1 VTIPSFQQDVWNRLV
16 RLAEQAPHT
25 LLLHGPQ
32 GVGKLQLA
40 ERFAQLLLCE
50 AARPRTAPCGS
61 CDGCRWF
68 LAGHHPDVR
77 FVEPEAI
84 AFEDRQERSGDSSFL
99 RANREAART
108 RFEEDKKRTKPSA
121 EIRIEQARGLADF
134 LNLGS
139 HRGGK
144 RIVLVHPAEA
154 MNPITANGLLKSLEE
169 PPESAM
175 FLLVSHRPAR
185 LLPTMRS
192 RCVSVPVP
200 LPNAAAAQAW
210 LDSQGVRDAARRLA
224 FAGGAPLK
232 ALEDAKG
239 ERAGRVDQILR
250 ALGSNDLERLEGAR
264 DRETLE
270 LLAEVLQRC
279 ACDRALASFG
289 LPPKYGCEGVSRAGT
304 SREWLAYAR
313 TLGDDRALARH
324 PLNPGLHAT
333 AMLEGL
339 PRK

>member
-1 VTIPSFQQDVWNRLV
+1 MTIPSFQQGVWNRLV
-16 RLAEQAPHT
+16 KLAEQAPHA

-50 AARPRTAPCGS
+50 AAKPRAAPCGS

-84 AFEDRQERSGDSSFL
+84 ARRATADDSES
-99 RANREAART
+99 AEKSKA
-108 RFEEDKKRTKPSA
+108 KPSA
-121 EIRIEQARGLADF
+121 EIKIEQVRNLADF
-134 LNLGS
+134 LNIGS

-144 RIVLVHPAEA
+144 RIVIVHPAEA
-154 MNPITANGLLKSLEE
+154 MNPISANGLLKSLEE
-169 PPESAM
+169 PPASAM

-185 LLPTMRS
+185 LLPTVRS

-200 LPNAAAAQAW
+200 LPNPAAAQAW

-239 ERAGRVDQILR
+239 ERGSRADRILE

-289 LPPKYGCEGVSRAGT
+289 LPPKYGCEGVSKSGT
-304 SREWLAYAR
+304 GREWLAYAR
-313 TLGDDRALARH
+313 KLGHDRALARH

>member
-1 VTIPSFQQDVWNRLV
+1 MTIPSFQQDAWNRLV
-16 RLAEQAPHT
+16 NLAEQVPHA
-25 LLLHGPQ
+25 LLVHGPQ

-50 AARPRTAPCGS
+50 TARPRMAPCGS

-77 FVEPEAI
+77 LVEPETI
-84 AFEDRQERSGDSSFL
+84 AYEDQQNRSGDSSFL
-99 RANREAART
+99 RANREAVRERVEA
-108 RFEEDKKRTKPSA
+108 KKIKPSA
-121 EIRIEQARGLADF
+121 EIKIEQVRALYDF
-134 LNLGS
+134 VNLGS

-154 MNPITANGLLKSLEE
+154 MNPISANGLLKSLEE
-169 PPESAM
+169 PPAGAM
-175 FLLVSHRPAR
+175 FVLVSHRPAR
-185 LLPTMRS
+185 LLPTVRS

-200 LPNAAAAQAW
+200 LPGPAAAQAW
-210 LDSQGVRDAARRLA
+210 LDAQGVRDAARRLA

-239 ERAGRVDQILR
+239 ERGSRADRILE
-250 ALGSNDLERLEGAR
+250 ALRSNDLERLEGAR

-279 ACDRALASFG
+279 ACDGALASFG
-289 LPPKYGCEGVSRAGT
+289 LPPKYGCQGGSKSGT
-304 SREWLAYAR
+304 GREWLAYAR
-313 TLGDDRALARH
+313 RLGHDRALARH

-333 AMLEGL
+333 AMLDGF

>member
-1 VTIPSFQQDVWNRLV
+1 MTIPSFQQDVWDRLV
-16 RLAEQAPHT
+16 RLAEQAPHA

-50 AARPRTAPCGS
+50 ADRPRTAPCGK
-61 CDGCRWF
+61 CDACRWF
-68 LAGHHPDVR
+68 LAGNHPDVR
-77 FVEPEAI
+77 FIEPEAI
-84 AFEDRQERSGDSSFL
+84 AR
-99 RANREAART
+99 RATIDESESA
-108 RFEEDKKRTKPSA
+108 EKSKVKPSA
-121 EIRIEQARGLADF
+121 EIKIEQVRGLADF

-144 RIVLVHPAEA
+144 RIVIVHPAEA
-154 MNPITANGLLKSLEE
+154 MNPTSANGLLKSLEE

-192 RCVSVPVP
+192 RCVPVPVP
-200 LPNAAAAQAW
+200 LPNPAAAKTW

-232 ALEDAKG
+232 ALEDAEG
-239 ERAGRVDQILR
+239 ERGGRADQILK
-250 ALGSNDLERLEGAR
+250 ALGSDDLERLQATR
-264 DRETLE
+264 DRESLE

-279 ACDRALASFG
+279 AFDRSLVAFG
-289 LPPKYGCEGVSRAGT
+289 LPPKYGCEGVSKGGS
-304 SREWLAYAR
+304 SREWLAYGR
-313 TLGDDRALARH
+313 TLGHDRALARH

-339 PRK
+339 PGK

>member
-16 RLAEQAPHT
+16 RLAEQAPHA

-50 AARPRTAPCGS
+50 AARPRTAPCGR

-77 FVEPEAI
+77 FVEPETIARRAAI
-84 AFEDRQERSGDSSFL
+84 DEGESAEKSK
-99 RANREAART
+99 A
-108 RFEEDKKRTKPSA
+108 KPSA
-121 EIRIEQARGLADF
+121 EIKVEQVRALADF

-144 RIVLVHPAEA
+144 RIVIVHPAEA
-154 MNPITANGLLKSLEE
+154 MNPISANGLLKSLEE

-185 LLPTMRS
+185 LLPTVRS

-200 LPNAAAAQAW
+200 LPSAAAAQAW

-232 ALEDAKG
+232 ALEDANG
-239 ERAGRVDQILR
+239 ERGGRADQILQ
-250 ALGSNDLERLEGAR
+250 ALRSNDLERLQATR
-264 DRETLE
+264 DRESLE

-289 LPPKYGCEGVSRAGT
+289 LPPKYGCEGVSKAGT

-313 TLGDDRALARH
+313 ILGSDRALARH

-333 AMLEGL
+333 AMLDGL
-339 PRK
+339 PKI

>member
-1 VTIPSFQQDVWNRLV
+1 MTIPSFQQDAWTRLV
-16 RLAEQAPHT
+16 RLAEQAPHA
-25 LLLHGPQ
+25 LLLHGPE

-50 AARPRTAPCGS
+50 APQPRTAPCGK
-61 CDGCRWF
+61 CDACHWF
-68 LAGHHPDVR
+68 LAGHHPDLR
-77 FVEPEAI
+77 LVEPETI
-84 AFEDRQERSGDSSFL
+84 AFEDRQERAGDSSLL
-99 RANREAART
+99 RVNRETART

-121 EIRIEQARGLADF
+121 EIRIEQIRGLADF

-139 HRGGK
+139 HRDGK
-144 RIVLVHPAEA
+144 RIVIVHPAEA
-154 MNPITANGLLKSLEE
+154 MNPISANAVLKSLEE
-169 PPESAM
+169 PPASAM

-185 LLPTMRS
+185 LLPTVRS
-192 RCVSVPVP
+192 RCIAVPIP
-200 LPNAAAAQAW
+200 LPNAAAAKAW

-239 ERAGRVDQILR
+239 ERGDRADQILR
-250 ALGSNDLERLEGAR
+250 ALGSNDLERVRATR

-279 ACDRALASFG
+279 AHDRSLAAFG
-289 LPPKYGCEGVSRAGT
+289 LPPKYGCEGVSKAG
-304 SREWLAYAR
+304 SGREWLAYAR
-313 TLGDDRALARH
+313 TLGHDRALARH

-333 AMLEGL
+333 AMLQGL